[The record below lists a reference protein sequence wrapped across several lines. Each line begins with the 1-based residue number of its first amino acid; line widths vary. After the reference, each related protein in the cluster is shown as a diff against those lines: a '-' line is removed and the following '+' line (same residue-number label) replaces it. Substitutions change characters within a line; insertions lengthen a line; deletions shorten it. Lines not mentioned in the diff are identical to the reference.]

1 MSRNFAFFLSALFHP
16 VFVNLLNLFMLF
28 TFFPAL
34 SHGVPAKLRLYY
46 MSYVFITTSIVP
58 MVVVF
63 SLRITGKIK
72 SLSIEDKEER
82 RLPYLITFLMYVFNY
97 YNLTNYTVPP
107 LLLSYLFSGA
117 VIMLAILVINYFYK
131 ISIHAATLG
140 SGAAILLSSAYHNSS
155 DTRLYLA
162 GFLIISGLV
171 CSARLFMKSHDEAQI
186 YLGYLLVTI
195 FMFILL

>member
-1 MSRNFAFFLSALFHP
+1 MGQRFAFFVSALFHP

-46 MSYVFITTSIVP
+46 MGYVFITTSIVP

-63 SLRITGKIK
+63 SLRLTGKIK
-72 SLSIEDKEER
+72 SLSIEEKEER

-97 YNLTNYTVPP
+97 YNLSKYSVPP

-117 VIMLAILVINYFYK
+117 AIMLTIVMINYFYK
-131 ISIHAATLG
+131 ISIHATTMG
-140 SGAAILLSSAYHNSS
+140 SGAAILASAAFHDSF
-155 DTRLYLA
+155 DTRLVLLL
-162 GFLIISGLV
+162 FVLVSGLV

-186 YLGYLLVTI
+186 YLGYLLGSI

>member
-1 MSRNFAFFLSALFHP
+1 
-16 VFVNLLNLFMLF
+16 MLF

-155 DTRLYLA
+155 DTRIYLA

-186 YLGYLLVTI
+186 YLGYLLGTI
-195 FMFILL
+195 FMFVLL